1 MNADEHRDLR
11 KLLELLERAKRW
23 EELTGNPSDTW
34 QAQAGSALAGDDAKT
49 DPYQLSHAAWHA
61 LTMAVDHLHC
71 LRNSLA
77 GELENDRLSVRIHTH
92 AQSSLVRG
100 AIENGARAV
109 WLLGPATRLIRVK
122 RRLSLD
128 AMEVHHSY
136 RLRELA
142 GAPGRRTKDQRVQ
155 QLRELRPVS
164 K

>member
-34 QAQAGSALAGDDAKT
+34 QAPAGSALAGDDAKT

-61 LTMAVDHLHC
+61 LTVAVDHLHC

-77 GELENDRLSVRIHTH
+77 GERENDRLSVRIHTH

-122 RRLSLD
+122 RRLSLE
-128 AMEVHHSY
+128 AMIEQGFNLY
-136 RLRELA
+136 RHRA
-142 GAPGRRTKDQRVQ
+142 ARHY
-155 QLRELRPVS
+155 
-164 K
+164 